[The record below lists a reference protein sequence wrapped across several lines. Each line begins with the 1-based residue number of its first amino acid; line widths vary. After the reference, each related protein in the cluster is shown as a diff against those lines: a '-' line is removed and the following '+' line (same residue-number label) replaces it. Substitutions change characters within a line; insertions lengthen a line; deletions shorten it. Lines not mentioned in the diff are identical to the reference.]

1 MSRKAGAIHYS
12 PLQRS
17 YTDDGKTIE
26 ICIYRMPDTGWTA
39 EVVDQH
45 NNSTV
50 WDGEFASDQA
60 ALDEVLKD
68 ISEEGIG
75 AFIGMGK
82 QNSLH

>member
-1 MSRKAGAIHYS
+1 MSDS
-12 PLQRS
+12 
-17 YTDDGKTIE
+17 
-26 ICIYRMPDTGWTA
+26 GWTA

-50 WDGEFASDQA
+50 WDGEFESDQA

-68 ISEEGIG
+68 FQEEGIE

-82 QNSLH
+82 NDKLN